1 MQIPVSRQ
9 AQADLAA
16 GFSDKFLRGS
26 MTVGL
31 REYRAAGGVVL
42 DDTGR
47 ALLIERWVLRNG
59 QLSFEI
65 RLPKGHVEEG
75 ETDEQAAL
83 RETCEE
89 TGYCGLA
96 VTADLGEYLNEF
108 ILPDERVLRHEHFY
122 LMRLTDATPG
132 EPHFDSAN
140 ADEARFLPRWAA
152 NLAEAEALIT
162 FASERE
168 FVARAR
174 KLETGSSKLEAR
186 RQLPVS

>member
-1 MQIPVSRQ
+1 M
-9 AQADLAA
+9 
-16 GFSDKFLRGS
+16 LR
-26 MTVGL
+26 L

-42 DDTGR
+42 DDAGR
-47 ALLIERWVLRNG
+47 VLLIERWIMRNG
-59 QLSFEI
+59 QLGFEI
-65 RLPKGHVEEG
+65 RLPKGHVEAG

-108 ILPDERVLRHEHFY
+108 ILPEERVLRHEHFY

-140 ADEARFLPRWAA
+140 ADEARFRPRWAA
-152 NLAEAEALIT
+152 NLAEAEAQIT

-174 KLETGSSKLEAR
+174 KLETGLLAEQA
-186 RQLPVS
+186 

>member
-1 MQIPVSRQ
+1 V
-9 AQADLAA
+9 
-16 GFSDKFLRGS
+16 
-26 MTVGL
+26 

-42 DDTGR
+42 DDAAR
-47 ALLIERWVLRNG
+47 VLLIERWVLRNE
-59 QLSFEI
+59 QVVFEI

-96 VTADLGEYLNEF
+96 VIADLGEYRNEF
-108 ILPDERVLRHEHFY
+108 ILPDERVLRNEHFY
-122 LMRLTDATPG
+122 LLRLTDATSG

-140 ADEARFLPRWAA
+140 ADEARFRPRWAA

-162 FASERE
+162 FGSERE
-168 FVARAR
+168 FIARAR
-174 KLETGSSKLEAR
+174 RLQPNLDSPS
-186 RQLPVS
+186 

>member
-1 MQIPVSRQ
+1 MP
-9 AQADLAA
+9 
-16 GFSDKFLRGS
+16 LR
-26 MTVGL
+26 L

-42 DDTGR
+42 DDAGR
-47 ALLIERWVLRNG
+47 VLLIERWITRNG
-59 QLSFEI
+59 QLGFEI

-108 ILPDERVLRHEHFY
+108 ILPEERVLRHEHFY

-140 ADEARFLPRWAA
+140 ADEARFRPRWAA

-162 FASERE
+162 FASERD

-174 KLETGSSKLEAR
+174 KLETGS
-186 RQLPVS
+186 

>member
-1 MQIPVSRQ
+1 MALPI
-9 AQADLAA
+9 
-16 GFSDKFLRGS
+16 
-26 MTVGL
+26 
-31 REYRAAGGVVL
+31 REYRAAGGIVL

-47 ALLIERWVLRNG
+47 VLLIERWVLRNG
-59 QLSFEI
+59 ELAFEI

-122 LMRLTDATPG
+122 LMCLTDPTPG
-132 EPHFDSAN
+132 KPHFDSAN
-140 ADEARFLPRWAA
+140 ADEARFRPHWAA
-152 NLAEAEALIT
+152 NLAEAEAMIT

-174 KLETGSSKLEAR
+174 KLEAGS
-186 RQLPVS
+186 

>member
-1 MQIPVSRQ
+1 MTLPV
-9 AQADLAA
+9 
-16 GFSDKFLRGS
+16 
-26 MTVGL
+26 

-47 ALLIERWVLRNG
+47 MLLIERWVLRNG
-59 QLSFEI
+59 ELAFET
-65 RLPKGHVEEG
+65 RLPKGHVEAG

-96 VTADLGEYLNEF
+96 ITADLGEYLNEF
-108 ILPDERVLRHEHFY
+108 ILPEERVLRHERFY
-122 LMRLTDATPG
+122 LMHLTDATPG

-140 ADEARFLPRWAA
+140 ADEARFRPHWAV
-152 NLAEAEALIT
+152 NLAEAEAQIT

-174 KLETGSSKLEAR
+174 RLETGS
-186 RQLPVS
+186 

>member
-1 MQIPVSRQ
+1 MGLP
-9 AQADLAA
+9 
-16 GFSDKFLRGS
+16 
-26 MTVGL
+26 L

-42 DDTGR
+42 DEAGR
-47 ALLIERWVLRNG
+47 VLLIERWVLRNG
-59 QLSFEI
+59 ELAFEI
-65 RLPKGHVEEG
+65 RLPKGHVEDG

-89 TGYCGLA
+89 TGYCGLV

-108 ILPDERVLRHEHFY
+108 ILPDERVLRHEHYY
-122 LMRLTDATPG
+122 LMRLTDPTPG

-140 ADEARFLPRWAA
+140 ADEARFFPHWAA

-168 FVARAR
+168 FIARAR
-174 KLETGSSKLEAR
+174 KF
-186 RQLPVS
+186 